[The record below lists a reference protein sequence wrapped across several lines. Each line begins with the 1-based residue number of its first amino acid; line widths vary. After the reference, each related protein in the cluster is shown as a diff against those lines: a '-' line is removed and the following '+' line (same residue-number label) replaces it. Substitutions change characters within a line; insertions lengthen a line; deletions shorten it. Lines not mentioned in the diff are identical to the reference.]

1 MTGILPSLPEQE
13 DKARNALAGLFED
26 WWKKNLPQ
34 RDSLIITSMVFL
46 VERSLD
52 LQPRPLVR
60 QKFFD
65 MARFP
70 YIHKLVCLI
79 FISFKDK
86 IKQYASVVEGGGGA
100 PKICALMFHFFSDTR
115 YQKVKMHCLL
125 MIFCHFRLLM

>member
-1 MTGILPSLPEQE
+1 MTGILTSLPEQE
-13 DKARNALAGLFED
+13 DKARNAVAGLFED

-65 MARFP
+65 MAGFP

-79 FISFKDK
+79 LISFKDK
-86 IKQYASVVEGGGGA
+86 IKQYASGVEGVGA
-100 PKICALMFHFFSDTR
+100 LKICALMLQLFSDTM